1 MQRAFEKMGRPEDA
15 PFDEPTTIQRQGRSE
30 EVANVVVF
38 LLGPESTFVSGACYS
53 VDGGWA

>member
-1 MQRAFEKMGRPEDA
+1 MGRPEDA